1 MLALGQAG
9 TQFKAPMRGL
19 GVMKRG
25 QMHRGRVSSRAGRDH
40 FRDRAQNTSRPP
52 SMHVDDFVKMAANPP
67 SDSAQESRVGIIIH
81 TNYSLQASDSAYCI
95 LKSITQYIP

>member
-81 TNYSLQASDSAYCI
+81 TNYAPYRLPIVHTAC
-95 LKSITQYIP
+95 